1 MVKRKQFIGK
11 YDRLIGGFELA
22 NDMMLTRLLV
32 AKAESG
38 DYSLDDKQ
46 FYEKLRA
53 VAIEENN
60 NNARPF
66 PAAAA
71 INKRMRRCKQF
82 KALKLIEAYGLIKE
96 NYEKI
101 GQS

>member
-1 MVKRKQFIGK
+1 MVKKKPFIGK
-11 YDRLIGGFELA
+11 YNRFIGGFELA
-22 NDMMLTRLLV
+22 NDLMLTGLLV

-71 INKRMRRCKQF
+71 ISKRMRRSKQF

-96 NYEKI
+96 KYEKI